1 MSSKILKDNNFIE
14 NAGFLLTFAFFAW
27 PASIPPE
34 GRPVPVPYMI
44 DSDPASHIRSVN
56 IAG

>member
-1 MSSKILKDNNFIE
+1 VKDNNFIE

-27 PASIPPE
+27 PTTIPP
-34 GRPVPVPYMI
+34 GYDPLPYMI
-44 DSDPASHIRSVN
+44 DSDPASHICVVN

>member
-1 MSSKILKDNNFIE
+1 MSSKTVKDNNFIE

-27 PASIPPE
+27 PTTIPP
-34 GRPVPVPYMI
+34 GCGTVPYKI

>member
-1 MSSKILKDNNFIE
+1 MSSKIVKDNNFIE

-27 PASIPPE
+27 PASIPP
-34 GRPVPVPYMI
+34 GYGPLPYMI
-44 DSDPASHIRSVN
+44 NSDPASHIRTIN